1 MSNLVINRL
10 PLDIEDIEI
19 VIFFSR
25 EQLHFRKKPSW
36 LLESF
41 NSRTNCEQLV
51 KQITPFQKTNS
62 NDEDWYYYHFEKPSQ
77 DQGIDF
83 YEFHASYQDLPKS
96 IKRDFISFHLMDFFK
111 DENFIVEPYTV
122 GNNFQIYEDLNNEMD
137 GWRSY
142 REYDLSIHV
151 YYHSPSDTFRNEIMI
166 AIGSEDTWFGRISSE
181 EIDAEEHL
189 RVLDPQTGF
198 LLAKANTTSL
208 KEAKKV
214 KANFEIRKRLGI
226 KPKPVRIFYK
236 NHYQALNSLKNLLSK
251 KLSGP
256 ILVRSEFRTVHP
268 SDIQTVDFENNMMVF
283 ESGKEQISPING
295 MRENGPYFVPHEIN
309 EKKLLFIYPDRDAAN
324 TLYKFFRRGLGYFPG
339 LTSYTGI
346 PTEPAQERLEYK
358 NDLRD
363 NFDEFLKRQL
373 TKESYENYIAVVI
386 TPFAKDSATEKDSE
400 NYFYIKQKL
409 LEKNIASQF
418 IGRHRIF
425 SSSFKYHL
433 PNIAIAMLAK
443 CGGVPWKLRQKSY
456 KQLTVG
462 FNIERER
469 ETGESYLGSAI
480 YYNNEG
486 LIKRV
491 VGFNPSNHPES
502 FIQSL
507 KESIDQYLEE
517 TEETEEKHNRLVIHY
532 YKPVSARE
540 LKKISNLIRNQ
551 FKLNIPFAVV
561 EINDSKTNS
570 EICFD
575 LDYKMLMPQSGT
587 YVRIK
592 PHEFL
597 LFNNERYWDKPK
609 KSIRNEEYPLKIR
622 LYNYDQ
628 GGFTYHE
635 LISQVYEFSRLHW
648 KGLKQKSNP
657 VTTDY
662 AKEIARF
669 IANFDE
675 NKIPQ
680 NSVSQKTVWFI

>member
-10 PLDIEDIEI
+10 PLDIDESEIE
-19 VIFFSR
+19 IFFSK
-25 EQLHFRKKPSW
+25 EELHFRNKPSW

-41 NSRTNCEQLV
+41 KNKANYEDIISR
-51 KQITPFQKTNS
+51 ITPHKKANFG
-62 NDEDWYYYHFEKPSQ
+62 DEDWYHYQFIKPSQ
-77 DQGIDF
+77 DIDF
-83 YEFHASYQDLPKS
+83 YKLNSKYQNLPKS
-96 IKRDFISFHLMDFFK
+96 IKRDFISFHLQSFFNSEK
-111 DENFIVEPYTV
+111 FIVEPYTTA
-122 GNNFQIYEDLNNEMD
+122 NDFQVYEPLNKERD
-137 GWRSY
+137 GWKRY
-142 REYDLSIHV
+142 RKFDFSIHV

-166 AIGSEDTWFGRISSE
+166 SIGSEDTWFGKISSNAINDE
-181 EIDAEEHL
+181 DHL
-189 RVLDPQTGF
+189 RVFDPDTRF
-198 LLAKANTTSL
+198 LLAKKNVSSFKDEHL
-208 KEAKKV
+208 V
-214 KANFEIRKRLGI
+214 KANIGIRKRLDI

-236 NHYQALNSLKNLLSK
+236 NHYQTLVSLKNLLSN

-256 ILVRSEFRTVHP
+256 ILVRSEYRTVHP
-268 SDIQTVDFENNMMVF
+268 SDIQTVDFENNKMVF
-283 ESGKEQISPING
+283 ESGNEQISPING
-295 MRENGPYFVPHEIN
+295 MRENGPYLVPDNIN
-309 EKKLLFIYPDRDAAN
+309 EKKLLFIYPDRNAAN
-324 TLYKFFRRGLGYFPG
+324 TLYKYFRRGLGYFPG

-346 PTEPAQERLEYK
+346 PTEPAQERLEYEDDLK
-358 NDLRD
+358 GNFDRFLRNDL
-363 NFDEFLKRQL
+363 K
-373 TKESYENYIAVVI
+373 KESYENYIAVII
-386 TPFAKDSATEKDSE
+386 TPFAKDTATEKESD

-418 IGRHRIF
+418 VGRHRIF
-425 SSSFKYHL
+425 SNSFKYHL

-462 FNIERER
+462 FNIERDK

-480 YYNNEG
+480 YYDNEG

-491 VGFNPSNHPES
+491 VGFNPSNDPES
-502 FIQSL
+502 FIQNL
-507 KESIDQYLEE
+507 KESIEQYLEE
-517 TEETEEKHNRLVIHY
+517 TDEKHNRLVIHY

-540 LKKISNLIRNQ
+540 LERISNLIRNQ

-561 EINDSKTNS
+561 EVNDSKTNS

-609 KSIRNEEYPLKIR
+609 KPIRNEEYPLKIR

-669 IANFDE
+669 IANFDK
-675 NKIPQ
+675 NKIPK
-680 NSVSQKTVWFI
+680 NKVSQKTVWFI

>member
-10 PLDIEDIEI
+10 PLDIEDTEIE
-19 VIFFSR
+19 IFFSNQ
-25 EQLHFRKKPSW
+25 ELHFRKKPSW
-36 LLESF
+36 LIKSF
-41 NSRTNCEQLV
+41 GNKTNCEELLKSIV
-51 KQITPFQKTNS
+51 PFQKTNHR
-62 NDEDWYYYHFEKPSQ
+62 DEDWYYFSFDKPSH
-77 DQGIDF
+77 DIDT
-83 YEFHASYQDLPKS
+83 YVFHSNYQDLPKS
-96 IKRDFISFHLMDFFK
+96 IKKDFICFHLLNFFK
-111 DENFIVEPYTV
+111 KEKFIVEPYTT
-122 GNNFQIYEDLNNEMD
+122 GNNFQIYESLNNEMD
-137 GWRSY
+137 GWKRY
-142 REYDLSIHV
+142 REFDISIHV

-166 AIGSEDTWFGRISSE
+166 AIGSEDTWFGKTSSDA
-181 EIDAEEHL
+181 IDNQEHL
-189 RVLDPQTGF
+189 RVFDPQSRF
-198 LLAKANTTSL
+198 LLSKENITSF
-208 KEAKKV
+208 KEEHIV
-214 KANFEIRKRLGI
+214 KANFEIRKRLDI
-226 KPKPVRIFYK
+226 KPKPVKTFYK
-236 NHYQALNSLKNLLSK
+236 NHYQKLNNLKNLLSK

-256 ILVRSEFRTVHP
+256 ILVRSEYRTVHP
-268 SDIQTVDFENNMMVF
+268 SDIQTVDFENNKMVF

-295 MRENGPYFVPHEIN
+295 MRENGPYFVPDEIQ
-309 EKKLLFIYPDRDAAN
+309 EKKLLFIYPDRNAAN
-324 TLYKFFRRGLGYFPG
+324 TLYKYFRRGLGYFPG

-358 NDLRD
+358 DDLKGNFDRFLQNDLK
-363 NFDEFLKRQL
+363 N
-373 TKESYENYIAVVI
+373 ESYENYIAVII
-386 TPFAKDSATEKDSE
+386 TPFAKDSATEEQSD

-462 FNIERER
+462 FNIERDR

-480 YYNNEG
+480 YYDNEG

-491 VGFNPSNHPES
+491 VGFEPSNHPES
-502 FIQSL
+502 FTQNL
-507 KESIDQYLEE
+507 KKSIEQYLEE
-517 TEETEEKHNRLVIHY
+517 TDEKHKRLVIHY

-540 LKKISNLIRNQ
+540 LKRISNLIRNQ
-551 FKLNIPFAVV
+551 FKLNIPFAIV

-609 KSIRNEEYPLKIR
+609 KPIRNEEYPLKIR

-675 NKIPQ
+675 NKIPK
-680 NSVSQKTVWFI
+680 NKISQKTVWFI